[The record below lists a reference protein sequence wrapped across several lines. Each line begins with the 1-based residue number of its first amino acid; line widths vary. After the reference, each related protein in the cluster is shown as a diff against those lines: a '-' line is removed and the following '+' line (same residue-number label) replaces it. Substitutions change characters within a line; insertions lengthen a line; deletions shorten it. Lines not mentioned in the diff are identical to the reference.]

1 MSKILIKNADAIVT
15 CDHEDRVLKKADILI
30 EDNKIVQIGEGLE
43 APDAEVIDARGK
55 FVYPGLINTHHHLLQ
70 AFTRNIPLIQEYELF
85 DWLMY
90 LYKVWQRV
98 RPDYMYLSS
107 MVDFAE
113 FAKFGGTT
121 LFDQHFAFPRSSS
134 KEIIDEEFRAAS
146 EIGVRFHAGRSCFTR
161 GEDNGG
167 LPPMEL
173 VETTQETLDDCT
185 RLIEKFHDPNP
196 FSMRQVVVA
205 PCSPFSVTTDV
216 MVESA
221 KLARDKGVRLHTH
234 LCETRD
240 EERYCLDVYKDRPLA
255 WAAKCGWLGDDVWF
269 AHGIHF
275 TDEEVHLLADTKTG
289 VSHNP
294 VSNMK
299 LASGI
304 CKVPLMLKLG
314 VPVGLAV
321 DGNGSNDDSNL
332 LADIRVCF
340 LLHRLNASKE
350 MSFAIDAEPGH
361 EETDVARLHAPS
373 GYDCLKLATVGSAQ
387 LLGRTDIG
395 RLEEGMAAD
404 LFMIDVSQLDYVGG
418 RLDPAAFLGTIG
430 YGRPVWM
437 TMVNGKVIWK
447 NGELVGIDE
456 EKLAAE
462 ATARVAKVYED
473 LPTE

>member
-1 MSKILIKNADAIVT
+1 MSRILIRNADAIVT
-15 CDHEDRVLKKADILI
+15 CDHNDRVLKKADILI
-30 EDNKIVQIGEGLE
+30 EDNKIVKIGEGIE
-43 APDAEVIDARGK
+43 APDAEVIDGKGK

-107 MVDFAE
+107 MVAMAE
-113 FAKFGGTT
+113 FVKFGGTT
-121 LFDQHFAFPRSSS
+121 MFDQHFAFPRSSS
-134 KEIIDEEFRAAS
+134 KELIDAEFRAA
-146 EIGVRFHAGRSCFTR
+146 EELGVRFHAGRSCFTR

-173 VETTQETLDDCT
+173 IESTQETLDDCT

-205 PCSPFSVTTDV
+205 PCSPFSVDTDV

-240 EERYCLDVYKDRPLA
+240 EERYCLEVYKDRPLA
-255 WAAKCGWLGDDVWF
+255 WAEKCGWVGDDVWF

-275 TDEEVHLLADTKTG
+275 TDDEVQLLADTKTG

-361 EETDVARLHAPS
+361 ERTDEARLHAPS
-373 GYDCLKLATVGSAQ
+373 GYDCLKLATVGSAEI
-387 LLGRTDIG
+387 LGRKDVG

-404 LFMIDVSQLDYVGG
+404 LFMLDVSQLDFVGG

-430 YGRPVWM
+430 YGRPVWL
-437 TMVNGKVIWK
+437 TMINGKVVYK
-447 NGELVGIDE
+447 DGHLVGIDE